1 MDQLE
6 QKMKIRRL
14 EALRAVIEL
23 GSITEAAHNMNLT
36 QPGVSRLIASLE
48 AEIGF
53 RLFNRTRGRL
63 QITEQGETF
72 FQEVEPLLMGI
83 DQIPSIASEI
93 RQHRHSRLHLVTL
106 NSQAHSLVPL
116 ALKRFCS
123 NHRETAISVTV
134 RSRRELIH
142 WTGGDHFDLA
152 VAALPLRQ
160 RQFEQKSFTRFSVV
174 AALPADHPLCQQDRV
189 SVADLAGENLISLD
203 PFAIFQQGVRARF
216 QELGIEPETKIQT
229 TSMLLAGQMVSQGLG
244 IALID
249 PFIAHTLR
257 SDEIEVRPLSPA
269 IEYEYGYVWPVGR
282 SLSPLAKD
290 FAEAISDIAAELS
303 VVHMRSTAYPV
314 FP

>member
-1 MDQLE
+1 ME
-6 QKMKIRRL
+6 MAMKIRRL

-23 GSITEAAHNMNLT
+23 GSVTEAAHNMNLT

-48 AEIGF
+48 DEIGF

-72 FQEVEPLLMGI
+72 YQEVEPLLMGI

-93 RQHRHSRLHLVTL
+93 RRHRHSRLHLVTL
-106 NSQAHSLVPL
+106 NSQAHSLVPM
-116 ALKRFCS
+116 ALERFS
-123 NHRETAISVTV
+123 VNNPETAVSVTV

-142 WTGGDHFDLA
+142 WTGGEHFDLA
-152 VAALPLRQ
+152 VAALPLKQ
-160 RQFEQKSFTRFSVV
+160 RQFEQKTFTRFSVV
-174 AALPADHPLCQQDRV
+174 TALPANHPLCQHDTV
-189 SVADLAGENLISLD
+189 NAADLAGQNLISLD
-203 PFAIFQQGVRARF
+203 PFAIFQQGVKVHF
-216 QELGIEPETKIQT
+216 LELGIEPEIKIQT

-257 SDEIEVRPLSPA
+257 SDKIEFRPFAPA

-282 SLSPLAKD
+282 SLSPLARD
-290 FAEAISDIAAELS
+290 FAEAITDIAAELS
-303 VVHMRSTAYPV
+303 ATRHA
-314 FP
+314 